1 MKKILTLYVL
11 TSLNLS
17 AHDEPKLILE
27 YQYINSKSINHLI
40 KLKSDSSFCC
50 LFEIKFIQ
58 GNGTENVAIIKHRET
73 GKELGTI
80 YGTPT
85 KEFIS
90 MIYTY
95 YCYLN
100 KKNLDNLDQFF
111 NS

>member
-58 GNGTENVAIIKHRET
+58 GNEDIAIIKHRET

-90 MIYTY
+90 MIYKTQ
-95 YCYLN
+95 LTDELV
-100 KKNLDNLDQFF
+100 KDRIR
-111 NS
+111 